1 MKYILIC
8 ALMLSFL
15 VSCGG
20 GNAGTSG
27 GNSGTSGD
35 TNKNS
40 NDKNEKTQCPK
51 STSDELPP
59 QLPCK
64 T

>member
-27 GNSGTSGD
+27 GNTDTSGN
-35 TNKNS
+35 T